1 MEVDVQALHDELSC
15 CLAEVHN
22 GRTVTI
28 TDRGRVVA
36 RIVPAGQPSELER
49 LGAEDRAS
57 AAARP
62 KRAAPTPV
70 PASGT
75 VSDLVAEQRR

>member
-1 MEVDVQALHDELSC
+1 VEVDVQARHDELSR

-28 TDRGRVVA
+28 TDHGRVVA
-36 RIVPAGQPSELER
+36 RIVPAGQPSGLER
-49 LGAEDRAS
+49 LSAEGRAS
-57 AAARP
+57 AAERP
-62 KRAAPTPV
+62 KRAAPAPV